1 MTERLTLA
9 HVGVRRGGNRILDD
23 ISASLEPGQIVGL
36 VGPNGAGKSTLLGAI
51 AGLAAHDGAIHWGGR
66 RVDIGEIGFMPQ
78 QCQVRA
84 ELSVLE
90 VVLLGRHE
98 RLGFRV
104 GDALVRSAVD
114 MLRSFGIDDLAGRA
128 IQSLS
133 GGQQQLV
140 LLAQRLLREPK
151 LLLLDEATSALDI
164 RHQMRVFD
172 LLTDYVART
181 GALVLIAIHDLNLA
195 ARHSDSVLLLHA
207 GRLEGMGAFEEIV
220 TPAALRRVYGIEAE
234 VLSCR
239 NGRPVVVPHSSFEPD
254 RPCQTRRA

>member
-1 MTERLTLA
+1 MTDRLILDQ
-9 HVGVRRGGNRILDD
+9 VGVRRGGTRILRDV
-23 ISASLEPGQIVGL
+23 SASLAPGQIVGL
-36 VGPNGAGKSTLLGAI
+36 VGPNGAGKSTLLNAI
-51 AGLAAHDGAIHWGGR
+51 AGLAPYYGDIAWGGR
-66 RVDIGEIGFMPQ
+66 RVDIREIGFMPQ

-98 RLGFRV
+98 RLGWRV
-104 GDALVRSAVD
+104 GDAVLQAASE
-114 MLRSFGIDDLAGRA
+114 MLENFGIAELAGRA
-128 IQSLS
+128 MQTLS

-140 LLAQRLLREPK
+140 LLAQRLLREPR

-172 LLTDYVART
+172 LLGEYVART

-195 ARHSDSVLLLHA
+195 ARHSDSVLLLNG
-207 GRLEGMGAFEEIV
+207 GRLEGMGLFEAIV
-220 TPAALRRVYGIEAE
+220 TPQALRTVYGIEAE

-239 NGRPVVVPHSSFEPD
+239 NGRPVVVPHASAD
-254 RPCQTRRA
+254 R

>member
-1 MTERLTLA
+1 MTDRLTLDQ
-9 HVGVRRGGNRILDD
+9 VGVRRGGSRILHE
-23 ISASLEPGQIVGL
+23 ISTSLSPGQIVGL
-36 VGPNGAGKSTLLGAI
+36 VGPNGAGKSTLLNAI
-51 AGLAAHDGAIHWGGR
+51 AGLAPYSGEIAWGGR
-66 RVDIGEIGFMPQ
+66 RVDIRAIGFMPQ

-98 RLGFRV
+98 RLGWQV
-104 GDALVRSAVD
+104 GND
-114 MLRSFGIDDLAGRA
+114 MLQSAAEMLESFGIADLAGRA
-128 IQSLS
+128 IQTLS

-140 LLAQRLLREPK
+140 LLAQRLLREPR

-172 LLTDYVART
+172 LLGDYVARS

-195 ARHSDSVLLLHA
+195 ARHSDSVLLLNA
-207 GRLEGMGAFEEIV
+207 GRVEGMGVFEEIV
-220 TPAALRRVYGIEAE
+220 TPETLRTVYGIEAE

-239 NGRPVVVPHSSFEPD
+239 NGRPVVVPHSTFD
-254 RPCQTRRA
+254 R

>member
-1 MTERLTLA
+1 MTDQLTLA
-9 HVGVRRGGNRILDD
+9 GVGVRRGGTRILRE
-23 ISASLEPGQIVGL
+23 ISASFSPGQIVGL
-36 VGPNGAGKSTLLGAI
+36 VGPNGAGKSTLLNAI
-51 AGLAAHDGAIHWGGR
+51 AGLAPYDGTIAWGGR
-66 RVDIGEIGFMPQ
+66 RVDIREIGFMPQ

-98 RLGFRV
+98 RLGWRV
-104 GDALVRSAVD
+104 GDAELRAASE
-114 MLRSFGIDDLAGRA
+114 MLESFGIADLAGRA
-128 IQSLS
+128 IQTLS

-140 LLAQRLLREPK
+140 LLAQRLLREPG

-172 LLTDYVART
+172 LLGTYVART

-195 ARHSDSVLLLHA
+195 ARHSDSVLLLNG
-207 GRLEGMGAFEEIV
+207 GRVEGMGAFEATV
-220 TPAALRRVYGIEAE
+220 TPQTLRTVYGIEAE

-239 NGRPVVVPHSSFEPD
+239 SGRPVVVPHSAID
-254 RPCQTRRA
+254 R